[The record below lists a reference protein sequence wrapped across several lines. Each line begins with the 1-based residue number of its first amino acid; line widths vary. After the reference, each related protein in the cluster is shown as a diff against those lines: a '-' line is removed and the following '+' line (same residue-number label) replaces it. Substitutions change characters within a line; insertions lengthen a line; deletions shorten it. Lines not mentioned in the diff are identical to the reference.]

1 MSYLTGTGLYELK
14 CKTMSDSPKEIKPK
28 KSFKEK
34 SRYSFDSLM
43 SRGTL
48 SLIGFL
54 AVISLVLVI
63 IFTVILWFV
72 DLIPDQSFI
81 SIFWINIFKTIGAG
95 TLSGAQPGQLNFFL
109 SLIISLASIF
119 ITSMLIGLLTAGI
132 QQKIRSL
139 RQGRSK
145 VIEFD
150 HTIILGWSEIIFT
163 VIRALNEASANQK
176 LRKIVIMAQKDK
188 TEMEEIIKEKVKSS
202 KNVKIICRKGSPI
215 DLNDLKIVNLST
227 SRSIIII
234 EDSDSKVIKTI
245 IAINSSRDNA
255 RVKPFKIIATLNEY
269 KNLDSGRIAGEG
281 QASFVLNK
289 SFIARLIANTCY
301 QPGLSLVYNDL
312 LTFEGD
318 EVYIS
323 DVEWISGW
331 TFKEVSFMFEDS
343 AVIGINS
350 GSNVRLNPPPNTV
363 IGRDDRIVAISSDD
377 NTILRSNIRDYKI
390 NEEAI
395 DTTDKK
401 QNKFEKIL
409 ILGWNE
415 KAPAIIDE
423 IRNFISPGTAITIV
437 CNKDIFSDNKQAGI
451 NYLKYKEYFAYRR
464 ALGVR
469 FIDGDTNDH
478 EAVSGLV
485 ARGYNHVIVLAYPG
499 IDIQEADSITLM
511 TLIHL
516 RDIAEKNSL
525 KFSITTEML
534 DVNNRDLAKVA
545 KVDDFIVSEKLISL
559 LLAQI
564 SENELLNPVF
574 EELLSESGSEIYLK
588 NIENYIRLSRAVNFY
603 TILEAASRKNDLAI
617 GYKIISEENSSIKN
631 FGIYLNPDKS
641 RVINFSAGDS
651 VIVLSE
657 KK

>member
-1 MSYLTGTGLYELK
+1 MGV
-14 CKTMSDSPKEIKPK
+14 SPKEIKPK

-34 SRYSFDSLM
+34 SRYFFDSLM

-54 AVISLVLVI
+54 AIVSLALII
-63 IFTVILWFV
+63 IFTIIIWLI
-72 DLIPDQSFI
+72 DLIPGQGFI
-81 SIFWINIFKTIGAG
+81 EIFWLNIFKTLATG
-95 TLSGAQPGQLNFFL
+95 TLSGAEPGQINFILSFL
-109 SLIISLASIF
+109 IALSSIF
-119 ITSMLIGLLTAGI
+119 ITSLLIGLLTAGI
-132 QQKIRSL
+132 QQKIWSL

-163 VIRALNEASANQK
+163 VIRALNEAAVNQK
-176 LRKIVIMAQKDK
+176 SCKIVIMAQRDK
-188 TEMEEIIKEKVKSS
+188 TGMEESIKEKIKPS
-202 KNVKIICRKGSPI
+202 KNLKIICRKGNPI

-234 EDSDSKVIKTI
+234 EDSDSKVIKTV
-245 IAINSSRDNA
+245 IAINSSRDST
-255 RVKPFKIIATLNEY
+255 RIKPFKIIATLNES
-269 KNLDSGRIAGEG
+269 KNLDSGKLAGEG

-312 LTFEGD
+312 LTFKGD
-318 EVYIS
+318 EIYIS
-323 DVEWISGW
+323 EVECISEW

-350 GSNVRLNPPPNTV
+350 GSSVRLNPAPDTV
-363 IGRDDRIVAISSDD
+363 IGLNDRIVAISADD
-377 NTILRSNIRDYKI
+377 NTIIRSGIRDYKI

-395 DTTDKK
+395 DTSGKK
-401 QNKFEKIL
+401 HNVFEKIL

-415 KAPAIIDE
+415 KAPIIIDE
-423 IRNFISPGTAITIV
+423 IRNFTSPGTAITIV
-437 CNKDIFSDNKQAGI
+437 CNNDLLLDNKEAGI
-451 NYLKYKEYFAYRR
+451 NYKKHKEYFAYHK
-464 ALGVR
+464 AFGVR

-478 EAVSGLV
+478 EALLGLV
-485 ARGYNHVIVLAYPG
+485 TKGYNHVIVLAYPG

-511 TLIHL
+511 SLIHL
-516 RDIAEKNSL
+516 RDIAEKSNLS
-525 KFSITTEML
+525 FSITTEML

-545 KVDDFIVSEKLISL
+545 KVDDFIVSGKLISL

-564 SENELLNPVF
+564 SENVLLNPVF
-574 EELLSESGSEIYLK
+574 EDLLSESGSEIYLK
-588 NIENYIRLSRAVNFY
+588 NVEDYIRLSMPVNFY
-603 TILEAASRKNDLAI
+603 TVLEAASRKNDLAI
-617 GYKIISEENSSIKN
+617 GYKIISEENNNSKN
-631 FGIYLNPDKS
+631 FGVYLNPDKS
-641 RVINFSAGDS
+641 ANINFSAGDS
-651 VIVLSE
+651 LIVLSE